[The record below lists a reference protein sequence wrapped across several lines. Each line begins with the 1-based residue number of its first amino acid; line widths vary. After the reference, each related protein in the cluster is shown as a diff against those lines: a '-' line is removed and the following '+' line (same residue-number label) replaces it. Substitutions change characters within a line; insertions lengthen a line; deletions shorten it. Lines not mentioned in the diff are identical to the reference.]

1 MPSGTLIEAF
11 YAKLDAGIA
20 VPVSSELRRQGDA
33 TPAVVYEVTRLQP
46 FLDSVGQTVDSGL
59 LSVRLDCVSDSAIT
73 AWTTA
78 HSVLAVI
85 DGTWT
90 QSGWKFQL
98 TGAEFAQTR
107 ATPDDGQADAERICT
122 LTADFQF
129 MEGT

>member
-1 MPSGTLIEAF
+1 MPTGTLLEAL
-11 YAKLDAGIA
+11 YAKLDAGLA

-33 TPAVVYEVTRLQP
+33 TPAVVYEVTGMTV
-46 FLDSVGQTVDSGL
+46 FLDSAGINLDSGQL
-59 LSVRLDCVSDSAIT
+59 RVRMDCVADSAVL

-78 HSVLAVI
+78 QNALNAI

-98 TGAEFAQTR
+98 TAAELAQSR
-107 ATPDDGQADAERICT
+107 AAPDDGQADAERICT
-122 LTADFQF
+122 LNAEFQY

>member
-1 MPSGTLIEAF
+1 MPATTLLEAL
-11 YAKLDAGIA
+11 YAKLDAGMA

-33 TPAVVYEVTRLQP
+33 TPAVVYEVTSMVP
-46 FLDSVGQTVDSGL
+46 FLHADGL
-59 LSVRLDCVSDSAIT
+59 NINAGTLSVRMDCVADSAAT

-78 HSVLAVI
+78 LGVMAVV

-107 ATPDDGQADAERICT
+107 AAPDDGQADAERICT
-122 LTADFQF
+122 LTAVFQF
-129 MEGT
+129 TEDQ